1 MIVKAVFERKIYRMY
16 NWTIP
21 IIENGGRYITG
32 QNLEYSKMIGEKPL
46 SEEETKLY
54 PFVINPLSFYKL
66 PNGLSLNL
74 DDASDQALYNLA
86 LLSGKMAKTKGEFKK
101 ASHVGYFEDKE
112 LEASIEISAAR
123 NKSNALAKIFSL
135 NEADINSVAL
145 MLFYSTKKEDFEVNM
160 NSSSSNAKQ
169 SAMIKL
175 AEKNP
180 QAILNCFKEY
190 NPEVEDDLFIYKL
203 VYYKLIIK
211 TATDF
216 YEASNG
222 TRGKYI
228 GKSINDVKDYLNN
241 KSNFSVK
248 DKFIK
253 LLKQHE
259 TGLTVSIPIDVAKGE
274 VDVEAKK
281 EMLLSKIKAFMFDS
295 ENESA
300 SEKIELYVNTFGRD
314 SKINDLIDK
323 HNKTIEANKQKQ
335 NDLRMAELKANYQ
348 NMELEALLKMFNM
361 KGNKFSLTDVAEFSQ
376 DKEKVIDYMISKL
389 SENK

>member
-66 PNGLSLNL
+66 PNGLSLDL

-323 HNKTIEANKQKQ
+323 HNKTIEADKQKQ

>member
-1 MIVKAVFERKIYRMY
+1 MIVKAVFEKKIYRIY

-21 IIENGGRYITG
+21 IVENGGRYITG

-46 SEEETKLY
+46 SEEELKLY

-66 PNGLSLNL
+66 PNGLSLDL

-86 LLSGKMAKTKGEFKK
+86 ILSGKMAKTKAEFKK

-112 LEASIEISAAR
+112 LEATIEISAAR

-259 TGLTVSIPIDVAKGE
+259 TGLTVTIPVDIAKQE
-274 VDVEAKK
+274 VDVESKK

-295 ENESA
+295 DDENA
-300 SEKIELYVNTFGRD
+300 NEKIELYVNTFGKD
-314 SKINDLIDK
+314 SKINELIERQ
-323 HNKTIEANKQKQ
+323 NKKIEADIQKQ
-335 NDLRMAELKANYQ
+335 NDSRIAELRANYEG
-348 NMELEALLKMFNM
+348 MELEALLKMFNM
-361 KGNKFSLTDVAEFSQ
+361 KGNKFSLTDVAEFSD
-376 DKEKVIDYMISKL
+376 DKAKIIDYMISKL

>member
-348 NMELEALLKMFNM
+348 TMELEALLKMFNM